1 MTHHLCDDICFPTQE
16 FAQPAECLDMQTLPK
31 GAKKVKK
38 RLIIKKH
45 GMEDLD
51 SLQAIHL

>member
-1 MTHHLCDDICFPTQE
+1 MTHHDDICFLTQE
-16 FAQPAECLDMQTLPK
+16 FAKPAECLDMETLPK
-31 GAKKVKK
+31 GSKKVKK
-38 RLIIKKH
+38 KIDYKKH